1 MALDNSIDHLE
12 DDLAAVYKEAKANWK
27 RDHPAGPWPEL
38 NETLRNEAV
47 QTAYYARSRKPVAE
61 VQRLYKAA
69 GLYAIGAKEAAQWNT
84 NAQYGQSA
92 HNARKGSNK
101 ARAFDMRMRKL
112 LLQGGQYVVSQEI
125 IWDDNAL
132 YEKFA
137 AYMLA
142 AAKMLL
148 AAGKIKRAVT
158 WGGDFNG
165 NGKHDDKC
173 CDMPHYE
180 LKGWQD
186 MK

>member
-12 DDLAAVYKEAKANWK
+12 DDLVAGYVEAKARWK
-27 RDHPAGPWPEL
+27 RDHPQGPWPEL
-38 NETLRNEAV
+38 NETLRNQAV
-47 QTAYYARSRKPVAE
+47 QTAYYARSRQPVKE
-61 VQRLYKAA
+61 VQRLYAAA
-69 GLYAIGAKEAAQWNT
+69 GLYAIDAKEASEWNT

-101 ARAFDMRMRKL
+101 ARAYDVRMRKL
-112 LLQGGQYVVSQEI
+112 VLKDGLYVVSQEI
-125 IWDDNAL
+125 IWNDNAL

-137 AYMLA
+137 GYVLT
-142 AAKMLL
+142 AAKLLL
-148 AAGKIKRAVT
+148 AAGKIKRATV

-173 CDMPHYE
+173 CDMPHFQ
-180 LKGWQD
+180 LAGWQD